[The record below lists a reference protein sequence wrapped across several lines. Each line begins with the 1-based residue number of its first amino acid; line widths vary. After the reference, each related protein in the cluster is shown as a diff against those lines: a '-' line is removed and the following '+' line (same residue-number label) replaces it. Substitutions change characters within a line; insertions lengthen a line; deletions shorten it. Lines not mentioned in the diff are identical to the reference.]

1 MLLGDSNPAVTSLEK
16 QSGNSFGTP
25 VV

>member
-1 MLLGDSNPAVTSLEK
+1 MLLVDSNPAVTSLEK
-16 QSGNSFGTP
+16 QSGKSFGTP